1 MNYIFLALSTTVVLL
16 FSFVFYKTRDSP
28 TSNVSASSAS
38 SIYFVTYRKP
48 QGQSAGEEQS
58 ICLGGCSWMGEGYAA
73 AAAGPL
79 SDVDPYGV
87 EENGSTLPHDMQSLD
102 TINTMPFDYNGMA
115 QPQSAF
121 VQPEEITLT
130 PDPVVDLIPQEII
143 Y

>member
-28 TSNVSASSAS
+28 TSVSAVSSPTS
-38 SIYFVTYRKP
+38 SIYVVSNRKKP
-48 QGQSAGEEQS
+48 QPQSAVPAEQS
-58 ICLGGCSWMGEGYAA
+58 ICLGGCSWMDGYAA
-73 AAAGPL
+73 GPQPV
-79 SDVDPYGV
+79 VDPYGV
-87 EENGSTLPHDMQSLD
+87 EEIGSTLPHDMQSLD
-102 TINTMPFDYNGMA
+102 TMNTMPFDYNGMA

-121 VQPEEITLT
+121 VQPVEITPT

>member
-28 TSNVSASSAS
+28 TSSVSAVSSPAS
-38 SIYFVTYRKP
+38 SIYFVSNRKP
-48 QGQSAGEEQS
+48 QSQSAVADQS
-58 ICLGGCSWMGEGYAA
+58 ICLGGCSWMDGYAA
-73 AAAGPL
+73 GPQPV
-79 SDVDPYGV
+79 VDPYGV
-87 EENGSTLPHDMQSLD
+87 EENASTLPHDMQSLD
-102 TINTMPFDYNGMA
+102 TMNTMPFDYNGMA

-121 VQPEEITLT
+121 VQPAEITST

>member
-28 TSNVSASSAS
+28 TSVSAVSSPTS
-38 SIYFVTYRKP
+38 SIYVVSNRKP
-48 QGQSAGEEQS
+48 QSQSAADQTS
-58 ICLGGCSWMGEGYAA
+58 ICLGGCSWMDGYAA
-73 AAAGPL
+73 GPQPV
-79 SDVDPYGV
+79 VDPYGV

-102 TINTMPFDYNGMA
+102 TMNTMPFDYNGMA

-121 VQPEEITLT
+121 VQPAEITPT

>member
-28 TSNVSASSAS
+28 TSSVSAVSSSPTS
-38 SIYFVTYRKP
+38 SIYVVSNRKQP
-48 QGQSAGEEQS
+48 QSQSAEQS
-58 ICLGGCSWMGEGYAA
+58 ICLGGCSWMDGYAA
-73 AAAGPL
+73 GPQPV
-79 SDVDPYGV
+79 VDPYGV
-87 EENGSTLPHDMQSLD
+87 EENGSTLPHDMQTLD
-102 TINTMPFDYNGMA
+102 TMNTMPFDYNGMA

-121 VQPEEITLT
+121 VQPAEITQT

>member
-28 TSNVSASSAS
+28 TSVVPASSSS
-38 SIYFVTYRKP
+38 SIYVVSNKKTTQSP
-48 QGQSAGEEQS
+48 QSAAEQS
-58 ICLGGCSWMGEGYAA
+58 VCLGGCSWMDGYAA
-73 AAAGPL
+73 GPQPV
-79 SDVDPYGV
+79 VDPYGV

-102 TINTMPFDYNGMA
+102 TMNTMPFDYNGMA

-121 VQPEEITLT
+121 VQPAEITPT
-130 PDPVVDLIPQEII
+130 PDPVVDLIPPEII

>member
-28 TSNVSASSAS
+28 TSSVSAVSSPTS
-38 SIYFVTYRKP
+38 SIYVVSNRKP
-48 QGQSAGEEQS
+48 QSQSAVADQS
-58 ICLGGCSWMGEGYAA
+58 VCMGGCSWMDGYAA
-73 AAAGPL
+73 GPQPV
-79 SDVDPYGV
+79 VDPYGV

-102 TINTMPFDYNGMA
+102 TMNTMPFDYNGMA

-121 VQPEEITLT
+121 VQPAEITQT

>member
-28 TSNVSASSAS
+28 TSVVSAASSAS
-38 SIYFVTYRKP
+38 SIYFVSHRKP
-48 QGQSAGEEQS
+48 QPQSGAVEPDQS
-58 ICLGGCSWMGEGYAA
+58 ICLGGCSWMDGYS
-73 AAAGPL
+73 AAGPQPE
-79 SDVDPYGV
+79 VDPYGV
-87 EENGSTLPHDMQSLD
+87 EENGSTLPHDMRSLD

-121 VQPEEITLT
+121 VQPVEITPT

>member
-28 TSNVSASSAS
+28 TSSVSAA
-38 SIYFVTYRKP
+38 VAD
-48 QGQSAGEEQS
+48 QSV
-58 ICLGGCSWMGEGYAA
+58 CMGGCSWMDGYAA
-73 AAAGPL
+73 GPQPV
-79 SDVDPYGV
+79 VDPYGV

-102 TINTMPFDYNGMA
+102 TMNTMPFDYNGMA

-121 VQPEEITLT
+121 VQPAEITQT